1 MNFCSSVKL
10 NVFAKSPDIVC
21 DVIFKLFI
29 IRSNCCAEEDEKED
43 EKKEDEKKEDEKKK
57 EEEEPPKDVKL
68 DDASLWQ
75 SMDLDKDGKL
85 TVAEYEQ

>member
-1 MNFCSSVKL
+1 M
-10 NVFAKSPDIVC
+10 
-21 DVIFKLFI
+21 FI

-57 EEEEPPKDVKL
+57 EEEPPKDVKL